1 MDRSMAVVYSTTC
14 FKQTEEQTSQPPSG
28 LRTWL
33 KRLLKR
39 A

>member
-14 FKQTEEQTSQPPSG
+14 FKQTEEQTAPPSNG